1 MDYTIT
7 VCINIR
13 DTIVNSFV
21 DEKAKNTRYIRQTS
35 RKSLYCINAVHNL
48 LTLRI
53 QDCCQNKMNFLF
65 IDRIILHDV

>member
-21 DEKAKNTRYIRQTS
+21 DEKAKNTLVTYVKPREKVSI
-35 RKSLYCINAVHNL
+35 A
-48 LTLRI
+48 
-53 QDCCQNKMNFLF
+53 
-65 IDRIILHDV
+65 